1 MHELPDILEQE
12 KFENM
17 VRDALT
23 NLFDQAALQIHPLAA
38 YLERSAPAR
47 SRGEGLRKTLEA
59 AIERLRPADD
69 PPRPGALEW
78 RPYLI
83 LRWRYMDGA
92 RLQDIQERLALSERQ
107 LRREHSRA
115 LQAVAA
121 LLWDQLTP
129 THSTQPA
136 ARAIQKEEETT
147 PANAFPVSY
156 TLLDIR
162 DLIQSVVGTL
172 QNRLQNEALTLVC
185 QAGEDLPPVLS
196 DRIILRQILIRLT
209 SYALDTS
216 AGDQVTITCEVQ
228 AGKIQVVLEYQEED
242 VPVLHTLQDRTI
254 SGVRYWTERIKAELE
269 RIADAHKPGSVRLV
283 IRLPHA
289 IQPVLLVVDDQE
301 TAHRM
306 YRRYLSKS
314 SVRIVS
320 LQDGG
325 RVVETARTL
334 QPNAIALDV
343 MIPTVDGWEVL
354 QALRANPDTQHIP
367 VLICSVWEEPELA
380 FSLGATE
387 FLKKPISQKD
397 FLAALGR
404 LGLM

>member
-136 ARAIQKEEETT
+136 ARAISE
-147 PANAFPVSY
+147 
-156 TLLDIR
+156 
-162 DLIQSVVGTL
+162 
-172 QNRLQNEALTLVC
+172 
-185 QAGEDLPPVLS
+185 
-196 DRIILRQILIRLT
+196 
-209 SYALDTS
+209 
-216 AGDQVTITCEVQ
+216 
-228 AGKIQVVLEYQEED
+228 
-242 VPVLHTLQDRTI
+242 
-254 SGVRYWTERIKAELE
+254 
-269 RIADAHKPGSVRLV
+269 
-283 IRLPHA
+283 
-289 IQPVLLVVDDQE
+289 
-301 TAHRM
+301 
-306 YRRYLSKS
+306 
-314 SVRIVS
+314 
-320 LQDGG
+320 GG
-325 RVVETARTL
+325 RNHSGQCVPRFLHLARH
-334 QPNAIALDV
+334 PRPDPERGWNA
-343 MIPTVDGWEVL
+343 P
-354 QALRANPDTQHIP
+354 
-367 VLICSVWEEPELA
+367 
-380 FSLGATE
+380 
-387 FLKKPISQKD
+387 KPPSE
-397 FLAALGR
+397 
-404 LGLM
+404 